1 MAIDKDRNGRTIC
14 SISTPPGLGGIGI
27 VRMSGPDAIRIAGR
41 LFTDSG
47 GESPERMPHYT
58 IRYGKVRDPETGA
71 VIDEAL
77 LTVMRAPRTY
87 TREDVV
93 EINCHSGP
101 VVLRRI
107 LRTLVSLG
115 ARLAEPGEFTKRA
128 FLNGRIDLS
137 QAEAVMALISAR
149 NEEALQACAVQ
160 LEGELGKRIG
170 AVRSRIVRLLS
181 EAEASIDFPEEEL
194 DLVTPAR
201 LLEETTSVMEEVE
214 ALIDASTQGRVLRD
228 GVSTA
233 IVGTA
238 NVGKS
243 SLLNLLLMEERAIV
257 TPIPGTTRD
266 VVDGM
271 VNVEGIPLRI
281 IDTAGIRD
289 SEDPIELEGIRRSRA
304 SLRAADLVLLVLD
317 LSREIGEA
325 DLEIARMIASEGKK
339 AIVVLNKVD
348 LMDENESKHHKMLV
362 GVLQSKYEI
371 KTSCKENSGIE
382 DLKSSICDLFGGEN
396 IGIGTAAVVISAR
409 NEAALNAV
417 RTALGRAVTSLGAA
431 LSEEFVSVEFREA
444 LRELG
449 QITGETTTEEVLDQI
464 FRNFCIGK

>member
-1 MAIDKDRNGRTIC
+1 MAIDNNSNDRTIC
-14 SISTPPGLGGIGI
+14 SISTPPRLGGIGI
-27 VRMSGPDAIRIAGR
+27 VRMSGPDAIGIAGR

-160 LEGELGKRIG
+160 LEGELAKRIG

-201 LLEETTSVMEEVE
+201 LLEETTSVIEEVD
-214 ALIDASTQGRVLRD
+214 ALIEASTQGRVLRD

-271 VNVEGIPLRI
+271 VNVEGVPLRI
-281 IDTAGIRD
+281 VDTAGIRD
-289 SEDPIELEGIRRSRA
+289 SEDPIEREGVRRSRA

-348 LMDENESKHHKMLV
+348 LINDKESRHHKTISSVIESKYKL
-362 GVLQSKYEI
+362 Y
-371 KTSCKENSGIE
+371 TSCISKIGIE
-382 DLKSSICDLFGGEN
+382 ALKKAIKDLIGSDNGSIGA
-396 IGIGTAAVVISAR
+396 AAVVISAR

-417 RTALGRAVTSLGAA
+417 RTSLGRAVKAVRAG
-431 LSEEFVSVEFREA
+431 LSEEFVSLEFREA

-464 FRNFCIGK
+464 FQNFCIGK